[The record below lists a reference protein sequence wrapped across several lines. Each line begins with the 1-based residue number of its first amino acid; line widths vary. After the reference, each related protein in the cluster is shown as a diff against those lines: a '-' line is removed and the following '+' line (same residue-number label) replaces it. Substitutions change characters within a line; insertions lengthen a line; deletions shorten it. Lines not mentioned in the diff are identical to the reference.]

1 MTKGLPMPV
10 YDVQNVGGQP
20 HQRVFTIGVKVG
32 SLAMTGEGTSKK
44 DSKREA
50 AEKMYEKL
58 KVRKIRHFTFALRLF
73 LFKIQS
79 KKKKAHTAI
88 RRVCNFMLKPSLK
101 FQILIYPQFTNL
113 YVQLNT
119 FSLGAWPGST
129 AHDQRRW

>member
-58 KVRKIRHFTFALRLF
+58 KVRKIRRFKFALRLF
-73 LFKIQS
+73 LLKIQS
-79 KKKKAHTAI
+79 KEKAHSKSLQLY
-88 RRVCNFMLKPSLK
+88 VLKPSLK
-101 FQILIYPQFTNL
+101 FQTLIYIFICAIEDL
-113 YVQLNT
+113 L
-119 FSLGAWPGST
+119 FRSLAREHCP
-129 AHDQRRW
+129 

>member
-58 KVRKIRHFTFALRLF
+58 KVHKICT
-73 LFKIQS
+73 
-79 KKKKAHTAI
+79 
-88 RRVCNFMLKPSLK
+88 P
-101 FQILIYPQFTNL
+101 L
-113 YVQLNT
+113 YVCSPPILV
-119 FSLGAWPGST
+119 
-129 AHDQRRW
+129 

>member
-58 KVRKIRHFTFALRLF
+58 KVRKVRRIKFALRF
-73 LFKIQS
+73 LLKIQS
-79 KKKKAHTAI
+79 KEKAHTAI
-88 RRVCNFMLKPSLK
+88 RKVCNFMLKPSLK
-101 FQILIYPQFTNL
+101 FQILIYPQFRYIFMCAT
-113 YVQLNT
+113 
-119 FSLGAWPGST
+119 
-129 AHDQRRW
+129 R